1 MLIRIFFSVDYS
13 CKTFEDDVQ
22 CSKEMKE
29 VATDKSHCGYLNP
42 KTRRSSPF
50 NICLAYKPTLAKQ
63 MFESCI
69 FDVCSYFDDVKKRT
83 EAACRAAEGLETIC
97 EASGFDVQWRSSAF
111 CRKISVWSKFL
122 SDKSKNKALSDNTFG
137 TKNNHYIWYE
147 SIIPH
152 ICRKLPVLMIAM
164 FHILSKEQY
173 YLSTIVCF
181 SDKMWS

>member
-1 MLIRIFFSVDYS
+1 MAAFSVNLTIKCSSANFFSVNYS

-69 FDVCSYFDDVKKRT
+69 YDVCSYFDDVKKRT

-97 EASGFDVQWRSSAF
+97 EASGFDIQWRSSAF
-111 CRKISVWSKFL
+111 CRKISVWSKFI
-122 SDKSKNKALSDNTFG
+122 SDKSKNKALSDNTIG
-137 TKNNHYIWYE
+137 SKNNHYICLVWIDHSSHLQKVT
-147 SIIPH
+147 SIDDL
-152 ICRKLPVLMIAM
+152 R
-164 FHILSKEQY
+164 
-173 YLSTIVCF
+173 CF
-181 SDKMWS
+181 TF

>member
-69 FDVCSYFDDVKKRT
+69 YDVCSYFDDVKKRT

-97 EASGFDVQWRSSAF
+97 EASGFDIQWRSSAF

-122 SDKSKNKALSDNTFG
+122 SDKSKKKPYPIIHLVQRTIIISGMNRSFLTFAE
-137 TKNNHYIWYE
+137 NY
-147 SIIPH
+147 
-152 ICRKLPVLMIAM
+152 
-164 FHILSKEQY
+164 QY
-173 YLSTIVCF
+173 WWLRCF
-181 SDKMWS
+181 TF